1 MDIRDVEVF
10 RAGTHTDSAGRTRTY
25 TGADLARIAGS
36 YDPSQH
42 EAPAVIGHPATN
54 APAWG
59 WVSRLSVA
67 GDRLL
72 ADFRQ
77 VAPEFAQLLREGRF
91 KKRSVS
97 LFPDLRLRH
106 VGFLGAA
113 APAVA
118 GLRDVAFS
126 GGESALEYSF
136 EHAGADPHN
145 PPGWEGDEED
155 EEMKTLLEKLQADVA
170 SLRTG
175 LGQLKDAGQVASFSQ
190 RLAGI
195 EARAGEL
202 AAGADKAEARAKE
215 AGEARDKAVREF
227 SEFREAQ
234 AKAGREARFER
245 LVKEGKALP
254 GEKDQVLAFAEAL
267 ARDAGTINFA
277 APDGKA
283 EQLPKEE
290 AYWRGLETRQ
300 AHGLFNDFKA
310 PAAGGD
316 SPGLDLKDINR
327 FA

>member
-1 MDIRDVEVF
+1 MELKDVEVF
-10 RAGTHTDSAGRTRTY
+10 KTGTHTDSAGHTRSWNL
-25 TGADLARIAGS
+25 ADLERIAGS
-36 YDPSQH
+36 YAPANY

-59 WVSRLSVA
+59 WVERLRVA

-77 VAPEFAQLLREGRF
+77 VAPEFAGMLRAGRF
-91 KKRSVS
+91 KKRSIS
-97 LFPDLRLRH
+97 LFPDGGLRH
-106 VGFLGAA
+106 VGWLGAA

-118 GLRDVAFS
+118 GLKDVAFS

-145 PPGWEGDEED
+145 PHFQED

-170 SLRTG
+170 SLRTD
-175 LGQLKDAGQVASFSQ
+175 LGQLKDAGLVASFSQ

-195 EARAGEL
+195 EAQAKEL
-202 AAGADKAEARAKE
+202 AAGADKAEAKAKE
-215 AGEARDKAVREF
+215 AEEARDKAVREF
-227 SEFREAQ
+227 SEFKESQ

-267 ARDAGTINFA
+267 AKDAGTINFA

-316 SPGLDLKDINR
+316 SPGLDLKDINQ

>member
-25 TGADLARIAGS
+25 THSDLARIAGS
-36 YDPSQH
+36 YDPSLH

-118 GLRDVAFS
+118 GLKDVAFS

-145 PPGWEGDEED
+145 PHSQED
-155 EEMKTLLEKLQADVA
+155 EAMKTLLEKLQADVA
-170 SLRTG
+170 ALRTD
-175 LGQLKDAGQVASFSQ
+175 LGQIKDAGQVASFSQ

-195 EARAGEL
+195 ETQAKEL
-202 AAGADKAEARAKE
+202 AAGAEKAEAEAKI
-215 AGEARDKAVREF
+215 AKDDRDKLAREF
-227 SEFREAQ
+227 SEFKEGQ
-234 AKAGREARFER
+234 AKAGRAARFER

-267 ARDAGTINFA
+267 AKDAGTINFA

-316 SPGLDLKDINR
+316 SPGLDLTDINR

>member
-25 TGADLARIAGS
+25 THSDLARIAGS
-36 YDPSQH
+36 YDTSLH

-59 WVSRLSVA
+59 WVSRLAVA

-113 APAVA
+113 APAVV

-145 PPGWEGDEED
+145 PHSQED

-170 SLRTG
+170 NYTSWDISWERSERPGIVKTECRG
-175 LGQLKDAGQVASFSQ
+175 MFSYNILK
-190 RLAGI
+190 
-195 EARAGEL
+195 
-202 AAGADKAEARAKE
+202 
-215 AGEARDKAVREF
+215 
-227 SEFREAQ
+227 
-234 AKAGREARFER
+234 
-245 LVKEGKALP
+245 
-254 GEKDQVLAFAEAL
+254 
-267 ARDAGTINFA
+267 
-277 APDGKA
+277 
-283 EQLPKEE
+283 
-290 AYWRGLETRQ
+290 
-300 AHGLFNDFKA
+300 
-310 PAAGGD
+310 
-316 SPGLDLKDINR
+316 LKDIIKHLLSIKESMEMSR
-327 FA
+327 LIICYYYIKLH